1 MMKVKRVENT
11 AWGTVDFIDP
21 DANND
26 DSAVVFQT
34 IPEVSRAQKKP
45 RKNPAFP
52 SAGHTGNFA
61 SETPAKKL
69 RLFPLTGFQEK
80 NRVVLQLGTGD
91 ATRALQ
97 SAMVAA
103 KDVAA
108 IDINMGCPLKFSTA
122 SGAGSA
128 LLKKP
133 ETVHDILTT
142 LRRNLPAETHVT
154 CKIRLLETME
164 KTVELA
170 RVIEKCGVSA
180 FGVHGR
186 YVGQRPRDPAH
197 WDQIKQVVE
206 SVSCPVIAN
215 GDVFE
220 YTDFDKLR
228 AETGAAAAMCG
239 RGAMWNQSIFRKECV
254 IPARDNLNSLL
265 EKCFEWNHSLKNTK
279 YLTREIL
286 IKSTGLENEEGW
298 ALNKTKSL
306 ADVAGVFNIQAN
318 IIGRKRVSNLK
329 RPCEDPVE
337 NDENIKVK
345 ALAEQ

>member
-1 MMKVKRVENT
+1 M
-11 AWGTVDFIDP
+11 
-21 DANND
+21 
-26 DSAVVFQT
+26 
-34 IPEVSRAQKKP
+34 
-45 RKNPAFP
+45 
-52 SAGHTGNFA
+52 
-61 SETPAKKL
+61 
-69 RLFPLTGFQEK
+69 
-80 NRVVLQLGTGD
+80 QLGTGD

-97 SAMVAA
+97 SAMVAVN
-103 KDVAA
+103 DVAA

-164 KTVELA
+164 QTVELA

-186 YVGQRPRDPAH
+186 YVGQRPRDAAH

-220 YTDFDKLR
+220 YSDFEKIR

-239 RGAMWNQSIFRKECV
+239 RGAMWNQSIFRKEGV
-254 IPARDNLNSLL
+254 IPPRDNLNSLL
-265 EKCFEWNHSLKNTK
+265 TKCFEWNHSLKNTK

-298 ALNKTKSL
+298 ALNKSKSL
-306 ADVAGVFNIQAN
+306 ADVAGVFNIPEN
-318 IIGRKRVSNLK
+318 VIGRKRVSNLK
-329 RPCEDPVE
+329 RPCEDLVE
-337 NDENIKVK
+337 NDENVRVK
-345 ALAEQ
+345 SSSEQ

>member
-34 IPEVSRAQKKP
+34 IPEVSRA
-45 RKNPAFP
+45 RKSQEKILHFRPQATQEILP
-52 SAGHTGNFA
+52 LRRQQ
-61 SETPAKKL
+61 KKL
-69 RLFPLTGFQEK
+69 RLFPPTGFQEK

-239 RGAMWNQSIFRKECV
+239 RGAMWNQSIFRREGV

-318 IIGRKRVSNLK
+318 IIGRKRVSSLK

-337 NDENIKVK
+337 NDENKVK